1 MIWARSAR
9 CWSTIRSFRTAPI
22 SPLAQV
28 VSREHLIVR
37 TWERGAGLTRACG
50 SAACAAAVCAART
63 KRTGRKVTVTLPGG
77 DLAIEW
83 READDHVLMTGPV
96 EYEFEGR
103 FDPALFEAGAARRRG
118 PKSWRGPMS
127 VDVLTFGCRLNT
139 YESEVIRR
147 HAAAAGL
154 ADVVVVNTC
163 AVTAE
168 AERQARQ
175 AIRKAKRERP
185 QARII
190 VTGCAAQTSPES
202 FAAMAEVDRVIG
214 NDDKIA
220 GEAWIAARE
229 ALARPPDFGIGS
241 EQKIVVNDIMSVKE
255 TAAHLIEGLE
265 GRSRAYVQVQNG
277 CDHRCTF
284 CIIPFGRGNSRS
296 VPMGEVVTQVRRLA
310 DNGYREV
317 VLTGVDLTSYG
328 ADLPGAPKLGT
339 LVRQILRHAGSLE
352 RLRLS
357 SLDCVEIDDELFAA
371 FAEEPRLMPHLHL
384 SLQAGDDLILKR
396 MKRRHSRAASVALC
410 ERLRRLAPRHGVRRR
425 HHRRLSHRDR
435 GDVCALARPRRR
447 LRAHLPAC
455 VSLFAA
461 AGNAGGA
468 HAAGRPRGRQGP
480 RPALARS
487 GRGGAA
493 PPSRR
498 RGRRTSPRAHRDRRQ
513 RTQRAFHPGAVRA
526 AGRARHR
533 H

>member
-1 MIWARSAR
+1 
-9 CWSTIRSFRTAPI
+9 
-22 SPLAQV
+22 
-28 VSREHLIVR
+28 
-37 TWERGAGLTRACG
+37 
-50 SAACAAAVCAART
+50 
-63 KRTGRKVTVTLPGG
+63 
-77 DLAIEW
+77 
-83 READDHVLMTGPV
+83 
-96 EYEFEGR
+96 
-103 FDPALFEAGAARRRG
+103 
-118 PKSWRGPMS
+118 MS
-127 VDVLTFGCRLNT
+127 VDILTFGCRLNT

-147 HAAAAGL
+147 HAVAAGL

-190 VTGCAAQTSPES
+190 VTGCAAQTNPGQ
-202 FAAMAEVDRVIG
+202 FALMAEVDRVIG

-220 GEAWIAARE
+220 GEAWIAVRE
-229 ALARPPDFGIGS
+229 ALARPPDFGIEA

-255 TAAHLIEGLE
+255 TAAHLIEGVE
-265 GRSRAYVQVQNG
+265 GKSRAYVQVQNG

-328 ADLPGAPKLGT
+328 IDLPGAPKLGT
-339 LVRQILRHAGSLE
+339 LVRQILRHVRTLA

-396 MKRRHSRAASVALC
+396 MKRRHSRAAAVALC
-410 ERLRRLAPRHGVRRR
+410 ERLRRLRPGMVFGADIIAGFPTEDEAMFARSLDLVGDCGLTYLHVFPYSPRPGTPAARMPQVPREIAK
-425 HHRRLSHRDR
+425 DR
-435 GDVCALARPRRR
+435 ARR
-447 LRAHLPAC
+447 LREAGD
-455 VSLFAA
+455 AA
-461 AGNAGGA
+461 LRRYLDGEIGA
-468 HAAGRPRGRQGP
+468 RRSV
-480 RPALARS
+480 LTETNDS
-487 GRGGAA
+487 GRSEHFTAVRFDRPVEPGIVVDAEVIGHD
-493 PPSRR
+493 
-498 RGRRTSPRAHRDRRQ
+498 GRRLI
-513 RTQRAFHPGAVRA
+513 A
-526 AGRARHR
+526 A
-533 H
+533 